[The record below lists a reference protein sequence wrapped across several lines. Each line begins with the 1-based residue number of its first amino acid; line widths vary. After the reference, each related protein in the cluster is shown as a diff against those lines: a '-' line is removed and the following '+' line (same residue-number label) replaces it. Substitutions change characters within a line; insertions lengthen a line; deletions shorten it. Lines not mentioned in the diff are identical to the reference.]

1 MKACDPSLHQ
11 QVLRLIQARDW
22 HAAAQACGLLN
33 AQHPDLAAGWI
44 AAGQIALALGRLG
57 SACEAAAAA
66 QRSAAAD
73 PVLWDAIGTLY
84 SRGNDQQRA
93 LAAYDQ
99 AVALAPG
106 NAQFLFNRAA
116 VRRFLGALAQ
126 AEADYDR
133 VIALKPAD
141 YEAYKNRSDLRTQT
155 PERNHI
161 AELESLVARG
171 SPDWRA
177 AVQLHYALAKEYED
191 LGDYRQSFSRLQ
203 RGARIRREH
212 LRYDIATD
220 VATVDWIIQA
230 FPAAKAEAAQ
240 HACADA
246 PGAAAPIFIVGLP
259 RSGSTLVDRIL
270 SSHSMVSSAG
280 ELKAFALAIVD
291 AVRLQ
296 SGRSQ
301 MSRRELVAASASLD
315 FAALARDY
323 LERARSAGASG
334 VRFTDKMPLN
344 YLYCGLIRRALPN
357 ARIVHVSRSPMAA
370 CYAMYKTLFED
381 AYPFSYD
388 LAELAKH
395 YLAYR
400 RLMEHWQLT
409 MPGAIFSLSYEALIA
424 DQLGQTRRLLDFCG
438 LEWQEACAQ
447 FHQNPLATTTASA
460 VQVRRPIYDSSV
472 SQWRHYEAQLA
483 DLSRELIGGGIRV
496 D

>member
-1 MKACDPSLHQ
+1 MKASDPSLHQ

-106 NAQFLFNRAA
+106 NAHFLFNRAA

-161 AELESLVARG
+161 AELESLVARQ
-171 SPDWRA
+171 PDWRA

-191 LGDYRQSFSRLQ
+191 LGDYRRSFSRLQ

-315 FAALARDY
+315 FAALGRDY

-460 VQVRRPIYDSSV
+460 VQVRRPMYDSSV

>member
-1 MKACDPSLHQ
+1 
-11 QVLRLIQARDW
+11 
-22 HAAAQACGLLN
+22 
-33 AQHPDLAAGWI
+33 
-44 AAGQIALALGRLG
+44 
-57 SACEAAAAA
+57 
-66 QRSAAAD
+66 
-73 PVLWDAIGTLY
+73 
-84 SRGNDQQRA
+84 
-93 LAAYDQ
+93 
-99 AVALAPG
+99 
-106 NAQFLFNRAA
+106 
-116 VRRFLGALAQ
+116 
-126 AEADYDR
+126 
-133 VIALKPAD
+133 
-141 YEAYKNRSDLRTQT
+141 
-155 PERNHI
+155 
-161 AELESLVARG
+161 
-171 SPDWRA
+171 
-177 AVQLHYALAKEYED
+177 
-191 LGDYRQSFSRLQ
+191 
-203 RGARIRREH
+203 
-212 LRYDIATD
+212 
-220 VATVDWIIQA
+220 
-230 FPAAKAEAAQ
+230 
-240 HACADA
+240 
-246 PGAAAPIFIVGLP
+246 
-259 RSGSTLVDRIL
+259 
-270 SSHSMVSSAG
+270 
-280 ELKAFALAIVD
+280 
-291 AVRLQ
+291 
-296 SGRSQ
+296 
-301 MSRRELVAASASLD
+301 LD

-388 LAELAKH
+388 LAELAQH